1 VLEFIFFHQTPV
13 QHFQTFLDS
22 LKIPYKIDT
31 EFQQSIEEDGF
42 TVSISDEYDLSL
54 IEKIEQYYDEMM
66 ELNEQLISAAEGHTE
81 IKNAG
86 ISVNLSNGDV
96 VLADV
101 NPNLI
106 YKLSLALDPDEIL
119 ELISAIADA
128 VENPDKRPLCKR

>member
-1 VLEFIFFHQTPV
+1 M
-13 QHFQTFLDS
+13 
-22 LKIPYKIDT
+22 
-31 EFQQSIEEDGF
+31 
-42 TVSISDEYDLSL
+42 SISDEYDLSL
-54 IEKIEQYYDEMM
+54 IDKIELYYDEMM

-106 YKLSLALDPDEIL
+106 YKLSLALDR
-119 ELISAIADA
+119 A
-128 VENPDKRPLCKR
+128 R